1 MARRRPQAYE
11 PPPNEDRLLAT
22 PKKRAPRLS
31 RSDRRTQ
38 ILAAAVKFFSE
49 EGFNGS
55 THNFAKKIGITQPLI
70 YRYFES
76 KDELIREVYNAV
88 FEGRWKS
95 EWEVTL
101 RDRTKSITARLF
113 EFYILYTDVVFA
125 RDWMRIYLF
134 SGLRE
139 LDINRWWS
147 SFVESRILAT
157 ICDELRNESGAD
169 TVLVRAPTPQ
179 EMELMWSFQGSLFY
193 YAMRRDVY
201 RSRVHMDFRSFL
213 LLAINV
219 LVNSFPM
226 VNEIG
231 RNDNRSQRHLT
242 LNLNAND

>member
-1 MARRRPQAYE
+1 M
-11 PPPNEDRLLAT
+11 LAT
-22 PKKRAPRLS
+22 SKHRAPRLS
-31 RSDRRTQ
+31 RSDRKSQ
-38 ILAAAVKFFSE
+38 ILEAAVKFFSE
-49 EGFNGS
+49 EGFDGS

-70 YRYFES
+70 YRYFDS
-76 KDELIREVYNAV
+76 KDELIREVYSVV

-95 EWEVTL
+95 EWEAIL
-101 RDRTKSITARLF
+101 RDRTKTITTRLH
-113 EFYILYTDVVFA
+113 EFYIVYTDVVFA

-147 SFVESRILAT
+147 SFVESRILSA
-157 ICDELRNESGAD
+157 ICDELRYETGAD
-169 TVLVRAPTPQ
+169 SILVRAPTPH

-219 LVNSFPM
+219 LVNSFPAA
-226 VNEIG
+226 NEIG
-231 RNDNRSQRHLT
+231 CKDFQHNK
-242 LNLNAND
+242 

>member
-1 MARRRPQAYE
+1 LEIA
-11 PPPNEDRLLAT
+11 
-22 PKKRAPRLS
+22 KKRAPRLS

-49 EGFNGS
+49 EGFDGS

-70 YRYFES
+70 YRYFDS
-76 KDELIREVYNAV
+76 KEELIREVYNTV

-95 EWEVTL
+95 EWEVML
-101 RDRTKSITARLF
+101 RDRTKSIKIRLF
-113 EFYILYTDVVFA
+113 EFYILYTEVVFA

-147 SFVESRILAT
+147 SFVESRILST
-157 ICDELRNESGAD
+157 ICDELRRENGAD
-169 TVLVRAPTPQ
+169 STMVRPPTPQ

-193 YAMRRDVY
+193 HAMRRDVY
-201 RSRVHMDFRSFL
+201 RSPVHMEFRSFL

-219 LVNSFPM
+219 LTNSFPM

-231 RNDNRSQRHLT
+231 ILNNQSSRHLD
-242 LNLNAND
+242 LQPNSND

>member
-1 MARRRPQAYE
+1 LE
-11 PPPNEDRLLAT
+11 
-22 PKKRAPRLS
+22 
-31 RSDRRTQ
+31 
-38 ILAAAVKFFSE
+38 AAIKFFSE
-49 EGFNGS
+49 EGFDGS

-70 YRYFES
+70 YRYFDS

-95 EWEVTL
+95 EWEATL
-101 RDRTKSITARLF
+101 RDRTKSITTRLH
-113 EFYILYTDVVFA
+113 EFYVVYTDVVFA

-147 SFVESRILAT
+147 SFVESRILST
-157 ICDELRNESGAD
+157 ICDELRYETGAD
-169 TVLVRAPTPQ
+169 SVLVRAPTPQ

-219 LVNSFPM
+219 LVNSFLA

-231 RNDNRSQRHLT
+231 RDDEQSPQELG
-242 LNLNAND
+242 LQPNAND

>member
-1 MARRRPQAYE
+1 MATSRQ
-11 PPPNEDRLLAT
+11 
-22 PKKRAPRLS
+22 RAPRLS
-31 RSDRRTQ
+31 RSDRRSQ
-38 ILAAAVKFFSE
+38 ILEAAIKFFSE
-49 EGFNGS
+49 EGFDGS

-70 YRYFES
+70 YRYFDS

-95 EWEVTL
+95 EWEEML
-101 RDRTKSITARLF
+101 RNRTKTITTRLH

-147 SFVESRILAT
+147 SFVESRILYT
-157 ICDELRNESGAD
+157 ICDELRYETGAD
-169 TVLVRAPTPQ
+169 SVLLRAPTPQ

-219 LVNSFPM
+219 LVNSFLA

-231 RNDNRSQRHLT
+231 RNDDQSRRELDLQP
-242 LNLNAND
+242 NAND